1 MAGYEQN
8 SKAGNLPRNRNPKE
22 YELAVLT
29 MQLLC
34 CHNISVFPFDNGD
47 NTFLS
52 KGSNDVLH
60 VRYETVINVNC
71 ESKFQHKEMNEN
83 YRYPL
88 EVG

>member
-8 SKAGNLPRNRNPKE
+8 SRAGNLPRNNNPKE
-22 YELAVLT
+22 HELAVLT

-60 VRYETVINVNC
+60 VRYETVINVTVKANFNT
-71 ESKFQHKEMNEN
+71 KK
-83 YRYPL
+83 
-88 EVG
+88 

>member
-8 SKAGNLPRNRNPKE
+8 SRAGNLPRNRNPKE
-22 YELAVLT
+22 HELAVLT

-34 CHNISVFPFDNGD
+34 RHNISVFPFDNGD

-60 VRYETVINVNC
+60 VRYETVINVTVKANFNT
-71 ESKFQHKEMNEN
+71 KK
-83 YRYPL
+83 
-88 EVG
+88 